1 MYELNDK
8 KIGEHLKEL
17 IDERG
22 YKSTADFCRR
32 YLIEKNNTVNYTEDN
47 LNEDLKT
54 AKNTFSKILSGKQ
67 SITLEQLPILS
78 KLLCISCEEILSAG
92 KKYAPTINHITN
104 YEIAQSSDR
113 NIWDEYMKRED
124 KLFLNCDEYRKTV
137 IDYALEFKNYGF
149 IKYLLNEGFIWF
161 IDPTP
166 VGSTDYNYGAGTMI
180 PPNDKAHEM
189 RHPENYLTYE
199 LKYKDGL
206 RTQTIALAME
216 CGDYDILDSMRAREF
231 PEMQLIDWYVK
242 NDIDINKNRNEDM
255 IQAIA
260 MTESENV
267 IKYFS
272 EEFVIQSRTRTENTF
287 IFPFLS
293 DVVEIMLDNNNER
306 YAETIIKELIAHNK
320 KTYERIN
327 ALIDETCQKE
337 IRSIQDKK
345 ESIMKE
351 AYHNGVTLADLKIT
365 FKTEKEV
372 RHSIL
377 GWFSYNENNDI
388 VSFYNGNK
396 KGIATNIVKVNSKK
410 GSHEIKKLIKEL
422 NEWYSKVIS
431 LGGE

>member
-1 MYELNDK
+1 
-8 KIGEHLKEL
+8 
-17 IDERG
+17 
-22 YKSTADFCRR
+22 
-32 YLIEKNNTVNYTEDN
+32 
-47 LNEDLKT
+47 
-54 AKNTFSKILSGKQ
+54 
-67 SITLEQLPILS
+67 
-78 KLLCISCEEILSAG
+78 
-92 KKYAPTINHITN
+92 
-104 YEIAQSSDR
+104 
-113 NIWDEYMKRED
+113 
-124 KLFLNCDEYRKTV
+124 
-137 IDYALEFKNYGF
+137 
-149 IKYLLNEGFIWF
+149 
-161 IDPTP
+161 
-166 VGSTDYNYGAGTMI
+166 
-180 PPNDKAHEM
+180 
-189 RHPENYLTYE
+189 
-199 LKYKDGL
+199 
-206 RTQTIALAME
+206 
-216 CGDYDILDSMRAREF
+216 
-231 PEMQLIDWYVK
+231 
-242 NDIDINKNRNEDM
+242 M

-337 IRSIQDKK
+337 IRAIQDKK

-351 AYHNGVTLADLKIT
+351 AYQNGVTLADLKIT

-372 RHSIL
+372 RQSIL

-396 KGIATNIVKVNSKK
+396 KGIATNIVKVNNKK

-422 NEWYSKVIS
+422 NEWYNKIIS
-431 LGGE
+431 LGGEKYAEVLL